1 MSTKNFPAA
10 ELVSIDCSVAF
21 RATPQL
27 SKLVDDVL
35 QVTQG
40 RGEPINSCD
49 HQRVALAQELEQGLQ
64 FFPPLGARAE
74 NLLIPDDGA
83 AGGS

>member
-1 MSTKNFPAA
+1 LFGRLQGHPA
-10 ELVSIDCSVAF
+10 LPKI
-21 RATPQL
+21 
-27 SKLVDDVL
+27 VDDVL
-35 QVTQG
+35 EVAHVT
-40 RGEPINSCD
+40 GEPVDPRD

-64 FFPPLGARAE
+64 FFSPLGARAG